1 MTYWST
7 ERSWRK
13 DPSAYA
19 IPSRSRPGPCET
31 WPAYSSK
38 MQGRSRV
45 TDLSS
50 SPAAARRRALRRA
63 LERLDPSLKIVA
75 EDVLALESRIDLVAV
90 DGQRRIVAILLAE
103 VGEDGPA
110 LTRALAHREWLIQRL
125 PDWLQIAPSLG
136 ADISAGVRA
145 LVVAPAFLPETLLG
159 RRRAA
164 PWLGRTPQNK
174 RAGDCRAFLSAP
186 VQKASQPARHGPGLQ
201 KRTLRGRSTGRR
213 RRVEGIRLAPAGE
226 NGPIPTLFRSRAK
239 KKLTFFD
246 FRRQKTSPRPALRPL
261 PKKRHPVQRSAQR
274 RNPPVTGRTSK
285 PLPGKRGHP
294 PCRKATSPRS
304 KPRQTPNSLIA

>member
-1 MTYWST
+1 M
-7 ERSWRK
+7 
-13 DPSAYA
+13 
-19 IPSRSRPGPCET
+19 
-31 WPAYSSK
+31 
-38 MQGRSRV
+38 

-145 LVVAPAFLPETLLG
+145 LVVAPAFLPETLLAVG
-159 RRRAA
+159 AL
-164 PWLGRTPQNK
+164 PHGWVELLRTSEREIAEPSSPLPSKKHRSQPDTALVF
-174 RAGDCRAFLSAP
+174 RSGLSAED
-186 VQKASQPARHGPGLQ
+186 LQ
-201 KRTLRGRSTGRR
+201 VDEEELK
-213 RRVEGIRLAPAGE
+213 E
-226 NGPIPTLFRSRAK
+226 
-239 KKLTFFD
+239 FD
-246 FRRQKTSPRPALRPL
+246 
-261 PKKRHPVQRSAQR
+261 
-274 RNPPVTGRTSK
+274 
-285 PLPGKRGHP
+285 
-294 PCRKATSPRS
+294 
-304 KPRQTPNSLIA
+304 